1 MAETTNGRGQR
12 EPVAGAQAGPD
23 GKGKLLLEVTDLKMH
38 FPIRKG
44 FLRRTVGYVKAV
56 DGVSFS
62 INRGDTFGL
71 VGESGCGKST
81 TGRCIIRLLDPTGG
95 KIVYHDKKAGPIQVD
110 QLAPREMR
118 TLRRDMQ
125 IMFQDPYSSLN
136 PRLTLKQIVGEP
148 LVINNIC
155 RGKELEERVAQL
167 LRSVGLS
174 PEYMNRYPHAFSG
187 GQRQRIGLARAL
199 ALNPEFIV
207 ADEPVS
213 ALDVSVQAQVL
224 NLIEDLQE
232 QLHLT
237 YLFIAHN
244 MSVIKHV
251 CDHVGVMY
259 VGKIVEIGE
268 TKELFANPLHPY
280 TEALLSA
287 IPKPDPRSKR
297 SRIILEGDVPNPANP
312 PSGCYFHPRCRYAK
326 DVCAHE
332 TPALREITPGH
343 LAACHFADEL
353 QLRGAVEPA
362 TRL

>member
-1 MAETTNGRGQR
+1 MSEMQPEMSQSRT
-12 EPVAGAQAGPD
+12 GAQPLPSNGATAER
-23 GKGKLLLEVTDLKMH
+23 KVLLQVDNLQMH
-38 FPIRKG
+38 FPVKRG
-44 FLRRTVGYVKAV
+44 FFRRTIGYVKAV
-56 DGVSFS
+56 DGVTFS
-62 INRGDTFGL
+62 IRQGETFGL

-81 TGRCIIRLLDPTGG
+81 TGRCIVRLLDPTGG
-95 KIVYHDKKAGPIQVD
+95 TITYHHQRQGPVRIEN
-110 QLAPREMR
+110 LTPKEMR
-118 TLRRDMQ
+118 PYRRDLQ
-125 IMFQDPYSSLN
+125 IMFQDPYASLN
-136 PRLTLKQIVGEP
+136 PRLTLKHIVGEP
-148 LVINNIC
+148 LIINQAY

-174 PEYMNRYPHAFSG
+174 PEHMNRYPHAFSG

-232 QLHLT
+232 QFNLT

-251 CDHVGVMY
+251 CDQVAVMY
-259 VGKIVEIGE
+259 VGKIVETGA
-268 TKELFANPLHPY
+268 TKQIFANPLHPY

-287 IPKPDPRSKR
+287 IPKPDPRAKR

-312 PSGCYFHPRCRYAK
+312 PKGCHFHPRCRYAQAI
-326 DVCAHE
+326 CANE
-332 TPALREITPGH
+332 VPPLREIEPGH
-343 LAACHFADEL
+343 QAACHFAEEL
-353 QLRGAVEPA
+353 QLTG
-362 TRL
+362 TLL

>member
-1 MAETTNGRGQR
+1 MAEMTNRQGEHQPGGNGQVEPHNKR
-12 EPVAGAQAGPD
+12 E
-23 GKGKLLLEVTDLKMH
+23 LLLEIEDLKMH
-38 FPIRKG
+38 FPIRRG

-62 INRGDTFGL
+62 ISRGDTFGL

-81 TGRCIIRLLDPTGG
+81 TGRCIIRLLDPTAGTV
-95 KIVYHDKKAGPIQVD
+95 VYHDKTAGPIHVD
-110 QLAPREMR
+110 RLSASEMR
-118 TLRRDMQ
+118 LLRRDMQ

-148 LVINNIC
+148 LIINQVC

-259 VGKIVEIGE
+259 VGRIVEIGE

-312 PSGCYFHPRCRYAK
+312 PPGCYFHPRCRYAK
-326 DVCAHE
+326 DVCAQE
-332 TPALREITPGH
+332 TPALREISPGH
-343 LAACHFADEL
+343 HAACHFADQL
-353 QLRGAVEPA
+353 QLRGAVV
-362 TRL
+362 

>member
-1 MAETTNGRGQR
+1 MAQMGNQQPNGSGADSRTT
-12 EPVAGAQAGPD
+12 
-23 GKGKLLLEVTDLKMH
+23 LLEVTDLKMH

-44 FLRRTVGYVKAV
+44 FFRRVVGHVKAV

-62 INRGDTFGL
+62 IPKGDTFGL

-81 TGRCIIRLLDPTGG
+81 TGRCVMRLLDPTNGQ
-95 KIVYHDKKAGPIQVD
+95 IVYHDRNEGPIHIENLTPD
-110 QLAPREMR
+110 EMR
-118 TLRRDMQ
+118 TFRRAMQ
-125 IMFQDPYSSLN
+125 IMFQDPYASLN

-148 LVINNIC
+148 LIINKIAQG
-155 RGKELEERVAQL
+155 RELDDRVAEL

-224 NLIEDLQE
+224 NLIEDLQQE
-232 QLHLT
+232 FGLT

-244 MSVIKHV
+244 MSVIKHI
-251 CDHVGVMY
+251 CDHVAVMY
-259 VGKIVEIGE
+259 VGQIVEISE
-268 TKELFANPLHPY
+268 TKELFRNPLHPY

-287 IPKPDPRSKR
+287 IPNPDPRQRKE
-297 SRIILEGDVPNPANP
+297 RIILEGDVPNPANP
-312 PSGCYFHPRCRYAK
+312 PSGCYFHPRCSYAK
-326 DVCAHE
+326 DIC
-332 TPALREITPGH
+332 REESPPLQEYTPGH
-343 LAACHFADEL
+343 SAACHFATEL
-353 QLRGAVEPA
+353 SLDGV
-362 TRL
+362 L

>member
-1 MAETTNGRGQR
+1 MAELGSIPSQNGQTNAAGRT
-12 EPVAGAQAGPD
+12 
-23 GKGKLLLEVTDLKMH
+23 LLEVNNLKMH

-44 FLRRTVGYVKAV
+44 FFKRVVGHVKAV

-62 INRGDTFGL
+62 IAKGDTFGL

-81 TGRCIIRLLDPTGG
+81 TGRCIMRLLDPTAGEIIYHSDGG
-95 KIVYHDKKAGPIQVD
+95 QSTNIE
-110 QLAPREMR
+110 QLSGQAMR
-118 TLRRDMQ
+118 PFRRHMQ
-125 IMFQDPYSSLN
+125 IMFQDPYASLN
-136 PRLTLKQIVGEP
+136 PRLTLKHIVGEP
-148 LVINNIC
+148 LVINNVA
-155 RGKELEERVAQL
+155 RGKELEDRVAQL

-174 PEYMNRYPHAFSG
+174 PEHMNRYPHAFSG

-232 QLHLT
+232 QFGLT

-251 CDHVGVMY
+251 CDHVAVMY
-259 VGKIVEIGE
+259 VGRIVEVAE

-287 IPKPDPRSKR
+287 IPKPDPRAKR
-297 SRIILEGDVPNPANP
+297 SRILLEGDVPNPAKP
-312 PSGCYFHPRCRYAK
+312 PSGCYFHPRCSYAK
-326 DVCAHE
+326 DLCTQE
-332 TPALREITPGH
+332 TPPLQEVKPGH
-343 LAACHFADEL
+343 LAACHFAGEL
-353 QLRGAVEPA
+353 SLVGAA
-362 TRL
+362 